1 MVRIE
6 NINGKEIKIPWKN
19 KKSNR
24 KPNHEIEETW
34 THDKSSIHLKK
45 MKHRMEKTN
54 IATKKAW
61 KKKAKFE
68 NKGAPIAPMR

>member
-34 THDKSSIHLKK
+34 THETIRIDLKK
-45 MKHRMEKTN
+45 MTHNNRWTITTLKKIHVTTK
-54 IATKKAW
+54 IASKQL
-61 KKKAKFE
+61 
-68 NKGAPIAPMR
+68 

>member
-34 THDKSSIHLKK
+34 THEKIRIDLKK
-45 MKHRMEKTN
+45 KWRIE
-54 IATKKAW
+54 W
-61 KKKAKFE
+61 KRQ
-68 NKGAPIAPMR
+68 I

>member
-1 MVRIE
+1 MVRIK

-34 THDKSSIHLKK
+34 THEKIRIDLKQ
-45 MKHRMEKTN
+45 MTHRMEKTN
-54 IATKKAW
+54 IAIKKAY
-61 KKKAKFE
+61 KIRPSLKIKVHL
-68 NKGAPIAPMR
+68 